1 MKKLFA
7 LALAAAMTMSI
18 ASCSVNNNN
27 GGAASGSASGSTSG
41 AGSTSAAES
50 GYVYDESNPYPC
62 IPYYREGDPKGD
74 LHTEVTSTDDITW
87 TIAVCLTESNPQSVA
102 VKRIGEEL
110 EQLTIEVAKLG
121 YIDPEQTEQT
131 LEDFYQMCLTNKA
144 ITEGGMEY
152 ARSVLQKAFGDQ
164 AAEQLLSKVTK
175 ALSNRSFSFL
185 DKTDAKT
192 LLSTLQHERAQ
203 TIALVLSY
211 VDPDKAAAVLEELP
225 PEKKLRVVKSI
236 ARMES
241 ASPTAVKMIEDE
253 LQKKFSSLIVTE
265 NVQIGGLDHIAAI
278 MNNLERSSEKAI
290 FDGLEEND
298 GTLAEEIR
306 KRMFVFED
314 IVHMDDRSV
323 QRFLRDCDM
332 RDIVLALKGANKD
345 VANKLFSNM
354 STRMRQNIEEDLEIT
369 TNVRIRDVEEAQQ
382 RIVGIIRDLEERN
395 EIIILKGGKD
405 EIIA

>member
-1 MKKLFA
+1 MAEQQELTPAQK
-7 LALAAAMTMSI
+7 AATVIVAIGTEK
-18 ASCSVNNNN
+18 ASRI
-27 GGAASGSASGSTSG
+27 
-41 AGSTSAAES
+41 
-50 GYVYDESNPYPC
+50 YQYMNP
-62 IPYYREGDPKGD
+62 D
-74 LHTEVTSTDDITW
+74 
-87 TIAVCLTESNPQSVA
+87 
-102 VKRIGEEL
+102 EL

-121 YIDPEQTEQT
+121 YVDPVSTEQV

-185 DKTDAKT
+185 NKTDAKT

-225 PEKKLRVVKSI
+225 PTKKLRVVKSI
-236 ARMES
+236 ARMDS
-241 ASPTAVKMIEDE
+241 ASPNAVKMIEDE
-253 LQKKFSSLIVTE
+253 LQKKFSSIIVTE

-290 FDGLEEND
+290 FEGLSQSDE
-298 GTLAEEIR
+298 TLAEEIR

-314 IVHMDDRSV
+314 VVNMDDRSV
-323 QRFLRDCDM
+323 QRFIRDCDM
-332 RDIVLALKGANKD
+332 RDIVLALKGANRE

>member
-1 MKKLFA
+1 MADQELTPAQK
-7 LALAAAMTMSI
+7 AATVIVAIGTEK
-18 ASCSVNNNN
+18 AS
-27 GGAASGSASGSTSG
+27 
-41 AGSTSAAES
+41 
-50 GYVYDESNPYPC
+50 
-62 IPYYREGDPKGD
+62 
-74 LHTEVTSTDDITW
+74 
-87 TIAVCLTESNPQSVA
+87 
-102 VKRIGEEL
+102 RIYQYMNSDEL

-121 YIDPEQTEQT
+121 YIDPESTQQV

-175 ALSNRSFSFL
+175 ALSNRSFAFL
-185 DKTDAKT
+185 NKTDAKT

-225 PEKKLRVVKSI
+225 PKKKLRVVKSI

-253 LQKKFSSLIVTE
+253 LQKKFSNLIVTE

-290 FDGLEEND
+290 FDGLEEHD

-323 QRFLRDCDM
+323 QRFVRDCDM
-332 RDIVLALKGANKD
+332 RDIVLALKGANAE

-382 RIVGIIRDLEERN
+382 RIVSIIRDLEERN

>member
-1 MKKLFA
+1 MADLELTPAQK
-7 LALAAAMTMSI
+7 AATVIVAIGTEK
-18 ASCSVNNNN
+18 AS
-27 GGAASGSASGSTSG
+27 
-41 AGSTSAAES
+41 
-50 GYVYDESNPYPC
+50 
-62 IPYYREGDPKGD
+62 
-74 LHTEVTSTDDITW
+74 
-87 TIAVCLTESNPQSVA
+87 
-102 VKRIGEEL
+102 RIYQYMNADEL

-121 YIDPEQTEQT
+121 YIDPESTEQV
-131 LEDFYQMCLTNKA
+131 LKDFYQMCLTNKA

-175 ALSNRSFSFL
+175 ALSNRSFTFL
-185 DKTDAKT
+185 NKTDAKT

-225 PEKKLRVVKSI
+225 PKKKLRVVKSI

-253 LQKKFSSLIVTE
+253 LQKKFSSIIVTE
-265 NVQIGGLDHIAAI
+265 NVQVGGLDHIAAI

-298 GTLAEEIR
+298 GSLAEEIR

-323 QRFLRDCDM
+323 QRFVRDCDM
-332 RDIVLALKGANKD
+332 RDIVLALKGANKE
-345 VANKLFSNM
+345 VANKLFTNM

>member
-1 MKKLFA
+1 MAEQELTPAQK
-7 LALAAAMTMSI
+7 AATVIVAIGTEK
-18 ASCSVNNNN
+18 AS
-27 GGAASGSASGSTSG
+27 
-41 AGSTSAAES
+41 
-50 GYVYDESNPYPC
+50 
-62 IPYYREGDPKGD
+62 
-74 LHTEVTSTDDITW
+74 
-87 TIAVCLTESNPQSVA
+87 
-102 VKRIGEEL
+102 RIYQYMNSDEL

-121 YIDPEQTEQT
+121 YVEPEVTEKV

-185 DKTDAKT
+185 NKTDAKT

-225 PEKKLRVVKSI
+225 PKKKLRVVKSI

-253 LQKKFSSLIVTE
+253 LQKKFSSIIVTE

-323 QRFLRDCDM
+323 QRFVRDCDM

>member
-1 MKKLFA
+1 MADLELTPAQK
-7 LALAAAMTMSI
+7 AATVIVAIGTEK
-18 ASCSVNNNN
+18 AS
-27 GGAASGSASGSTSG
+27 
-41 AGSTSAAES
+41 
-50 GYVYDESNPYPC
+50 
-62 IPYYREGDPKGD
+62 
-74 LHTEVTSTDDITW
+74 
-87 TIAVCLTESNPQSVA
+87 
-102 VKRIGEEL
+102 RIYQYMNADEL

-121 YIDPEQTEQT
+121 YIDPESTEQV
-131 LEDFYQMCLTNKA
+131 LKDFYQMCLTNKA

-185 DKTDAKT
+185 NKTDAKT

-225 PEKKLRVVKSI
+225 PKKKLRVVKSI

-253 LQKKFSSLIVTE
+253 LQKKFSSIIVTE
-265 NVQIGGLDHIAAI
+265 NVQVGGLDHIAAI

-298 GTLAEEIR
+298 GSLAEEIR

-323 QRFLRDCDM
+323 QRFVRDCDM
-332 RDIVLALKGANKD
+332 RDIVLALKGANKE
-345 VANKLFSNM
+345 VANKLFTNM

>member
-1 MKKLFA
+1 MADLELTPAQK
-7 LALAAAMTMSI
+7 AATVIVAIGTEK
-18 ASCSVNNNN
+18 AS
-27 GGAASGSASGSTSG
+27 
-41 AGSTSAAES
+41 
-50 GYVYDESNPYPC
+50 
-62 IPYYREGDPKGD
+62 
-74 LHTEVTSTDDITW
+74 
-87 TIAVCLTESNPQSVA
+87 
-102 VKRIGEEL
+102 RIYQYMNADEL

-121 YIDPEQTEQT
+121 YIDPESTEQV
-131 LEDFYQMCLTNKA
+131 LKDFYQMCLTNKA
-144 ITEGGMEY
+144 ITEAGMEY

-185 DKTDAKT
+185 NKTDAKT

-225 PEKKLRVVKSI
+225 PKKKLRVVKSI

-253 LQKKFSSLIVTE
+253 LQKKFSSIIVTE
-265 NVQIGGLDHIAAI
+265 NVQVGGLDHIAAI

-298 GTLAEEIR
+298 GSLAEEIR

-323 QRFLRDCDM
+323 QRFVRDCDM
-332 RDIVLALKGANKD
+332 RDIVLALKGANKE
-345 VANKLFSNM
+345 VANKLFTNM

>member
-1 MKKLFA
+1 MAEQELTPAQK
-7 LALAAAMTMSI
+7 AATVIVAIGTEK
-18 ASCSVNNNN
+18 AS
-27 GGAASGSASGSTSG
+27 
-41 AGSTSAAES
+41 
-50 GYVYDESNPYPC
+50 
-62 IPYYREGDPKGD
+62 
-74 LHTEVTSTDDITW
+74 
-87 TIAVCLTESNPQSVA
+87 
-102 VKRIGEEL
+102 RIYQYMNSDEL

-121 YIDPEQTEQT
+121 YVEPEVTEKV

-185 DKTDAKT
+185 NKTDAKT

-225 PEKKLRVVKSI
+225 PKKKLRVVKSI
-236 ARMES
+236 ACMES

-253 LQKKFSSLIVTE
+253 LQKKFSSIIVTE

-290 FDGLEEND
+290 FDGLEKND

-323 QRFLRDCDM
+323 QRFVRDCDM

>member
-1 MKKLFA
+1 MAEQELTPAQK
-7 LALAAAMTMSI
+7 AATVIVAIGTEK
-18 ASCSVNNNN
+18 AS
-27 GGAASGSASGSTSG
+27 
-41 AGSTSAAES
+41 
-50 GYVYDESNPYPC
+50 
-62 IPYYREGDPKGD
+62 
-74 LHTEVTSTDDITW
+74 
-87 TIAVCLTESNPQSVA
+87 
-102 VKRIGEEL
+102 RIYQYMNSDEL

-121 YIDPEQTEQT
+121 YIDPESTEKV

-185 DKTDAKT
+185 NKTDAKT

-225 PEKKLRVVKSI
+225 PKKKLRVVKSI

-290 FDGLEEND
+290 FDGLEEHD

-323 QRFLRDCDM
+323 QRFVRDCDM

-345 VANKLFSNM
+345 VVNKLFSNM

>member
-1 MKKLFA
+1 MAEQELTPAQK
-7 LALAAAMTMSI
+7 AATVIVAIGTEK
-18 ASCSVNNNN
+18 AS
-27 GGAASGSASGSTSG
+27 
-41 AGSTSAAES
+41 
-50 GYVYDESNPYPC
+50 
-62 IPYYREGDPKGD
+62 
-74 LHTEVTSTDDITW
+74 
-87 TIAVCLTESNPQSVA
+87 
-102 VKRIGEEL
+102 RIYQYMNSDEL

-121 YIDPEQTEQT
+121 YVEPEVTEKV

-185 DKTDAKT
+185 NKTDAKT

-225 PEKKLRVVKSI
+225 PKKKLRVVKSI

-323 QRFLRDCDM
+323 QRFVRDCDM

>member
-1 MKKLFA
+1 MAEQELTTTQKAATVIVA
-7 LALAAAMTMSI
+7 LGTDK
-18 ASCSVNNNN
+18 ASQIYQYMN
-27 GGAASGSASGSTSG
+27 A
-41 AGSTSAAES
+41 
-50 GYVYDESNPYPC
+50 D
-62 IPYYREGDPKGD
+62 
-74 LHTEVTSTDDITW
+74 
-87 TIAVCLTESNPQSVA
+87 
-102 VKRIGEEL
+102 EL
-110 EQLTIEVAKLG
+110 EQLTIEVARLG
-121 YIDPEQTEQT
+121 YVTPEQTEQV
-131 LEDFYQMCLTNKA
+131 LEDFYQMCMANKA
-144 ITEGGMEY
+144 ITEGGLEY
-152 ARSVLQKAFGDQ
+152 ARTVLQKAFGDQ
-164 AAEQLLSKVTK
+164 EAELLLNKVTK
-175 ALSNRSFSFL
+175 ALSNRSFAFL
-185 DKTDAKT
+185 NKTDAKT

-225 PEKKLRVVKSI
+225 TQKKLRVVKDI

-241 ASPTAVKMIEDE
+241 ASPAAVKMIEDE
-253 LQKKFSSLIVTE
+253 LQKKFSNIIVTE

-290 FDGLEEND
+290 FDGLSVKDEN
-298 GTLAEEIR
+298 LAEEIR

-323 QRFLRDCDM
+323 QRFIRDCDM

-345 VANKLFSNM
+345 VMNKLYSNM

-382 RIVGIIRDLEERN
+382 RIVGVIRDLEERN

>member
-1 MKKLFA
+1 MLF
-7 LALAAAMTMSI
+7 
-18 ASCSVNNNN
+18 
-27 GGAASGSASGSTSG
+27 
-41 AGSTSAAES
+41 
-50 GYVYDESNPYPC
+50 
-62 IPYYREGDPKGD
+62 
-74 LHTEVTSTDDITW
+74 
-87 TIAVCLTESNPQSVA
+87 
-102 VKRIGEEL
+102 
-110 EQLTIEVAKLG
+110 
-121 YIDPEQTEQT
+121 
-131 LEDFYQMCLTNKA
+131 
-144 ITEGGMEY
+144 
-152 ARSVLQKAFGDQ
+152 RS
-164 AAEQLLSKVTK
+164 
-175 ALSNRSFSFL
+175 
-185 DKTDAKT
+185 
-192 LLSTLQHERAQ
+192 
-203 TIALVLSY
+203 
-211 VDPDKAAAVLEELP
+211 
-225 PEKKLRVVKSI
+225 
-236 ARMES
+236 
-241 ASPTAVKMIEDE
+241 
-253 LQKKFSSLIVTE
+253 
-265 NVQIGGLDHIAAI
+265 AI